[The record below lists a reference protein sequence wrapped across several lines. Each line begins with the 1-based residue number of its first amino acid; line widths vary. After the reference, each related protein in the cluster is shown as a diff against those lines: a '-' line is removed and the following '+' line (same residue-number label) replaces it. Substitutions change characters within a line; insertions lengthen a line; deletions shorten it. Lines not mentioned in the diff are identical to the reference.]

1 MNFIKYPSIE
11 NHYNEKFLDKINKRY
26 PNLRYFITEKIDGMN
41 VQFVFSDGKL
51 VGIYTRNGQDIF
63 TAKQYSYLYSKLSD
77 IAEYFLSSNLKDYYN
92 FIVYV
97 ELYGNNIQKNINYSQ
112 SKDKEWSSY
121 VILDIYLGN
130 ENRFLS
136 FDEME
141 NLNLPCFAP
150 VYARDLSLND
160 ALKFDVED
168 TESIRAKVHYGEKNN
183 IPIVEGVIIRPMVE
197 TQRSPFDRLIIK
209 YKTNRI
215 REGNNTKKH
224 IPTSKISVEG
234 INNFINKNRISSVL
248 SKESYE
254 LPTQMGKL
262 INDVITDAINEY
274 QKLVKKL
281 SDDEIKSVRKTYSR
295 VVSNLIKENN
305 LRNF

>member
-63 TAKQYSYLYSKLSD
+63 TAKQYAYLYSKLSD
-77 IAEYFLSSNLKDYYN
+77 IAEYFLSSAIKDYNN

-121 VILDIYLGN
+121 VVLDIYLGN
-130 ENRFLS
+130 ENRFLN
-136 FDEME
+136 FDEIE

-160 ALKFDVED
+160 ALKFDVEG
-168 TESIRAKVHYGEKNN
+168 TESVRAKVHYGEKNN

-197 TQRSPFDRLIIK
+197 TQLSPFDRLIIK
-209 YKTNRI
+209 YKTDKF
-215 REGNNTKKH
+215 REVNKTKKH
-224 IPTSKISVEG
+224 IPISKISVEG
-234 INNFINKNRISSVL
+234 FSDFINKNRISSVL

-295 VVSNLIKENN
+295 VVSDMIKENK
-305 LRNF
+305 